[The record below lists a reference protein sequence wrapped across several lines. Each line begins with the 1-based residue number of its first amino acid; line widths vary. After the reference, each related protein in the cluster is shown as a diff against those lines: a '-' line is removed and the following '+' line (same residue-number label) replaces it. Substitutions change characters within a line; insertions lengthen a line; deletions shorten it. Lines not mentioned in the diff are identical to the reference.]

1 MANLAG
7 RQQPETV
14 MTARLKLR
22 LVHGGDTERIAEL
35 GGDWDVAS
43 MTSRM
48 PHPYSLDAARQWVD
62 SLEDD
67 EYVRAIEHRGGLV
80 GICGYLPDGSGAA
93 EIGYWLGKPYW
104 GNGFATEAASELVL
118 QAFRYGRFERLTGG
132 HFVDNPA
139 SARVM
144 VKLGFK
150 CTGPYRTWCEARGS
164 DTDAIGYELSGS
176 EFRRGRSGPFS
187 RWMR

>member
-1 MANLAG
+1 MANLLG

-14 MTARLKLR
+14 KTARLKLR
-22 LVHGGDTERIAEL
+22 LVRGGDTGRIAEL

-48 PHPYSLDAARQWVD
+48 PHPYSLEAARQWVD

-67 EYVRAIEHRGGLV
+67 EYVRAIEHNGELV
-80 GICGYLPDGSGAA
+80 GICGYLPDGNGAA

-104 GNGFATEAASELVL
+104 GNGFATEAASELIS
-118 QAFRYGRFERLTGG
+118 QAFCYGQFERLTGG
-132 HFVDNPA
+132 HFLDNPA

-144 VKLGFK
+144 VKLGFT
-150 CTGPYRTWCEARGS
+150 CTGPYRTWCEARGG
-164 DTDAIGYELSGS
+164 DTDAIGYELAGID
-176 EFRRGRSGPFS
+176 FRRGQPGLFS